1 MEVGD
6 QTYGITIL
14 DVSRKFVVLA
24 RVSLIDFPHFSQLAF
39 YFFSLCLKVVGVW
52 RENVFAVNLL

>member
-14 DVSRKFVVLA
+14 HVSRKFVVPA
-24 RVSLIDFPHFSQLAF
+24 RVSLIDFPHFSQS
-39 YFFSLCLKVVGVW
+39 FFFCFKVVGVW
-52 RENVFAVNLL
+52 RENVFAVNL